1 MNSKQDQFAAF
12 AVAVVAC
19 LSLAAPLRGES
30 DSASP
35 EEQVYEKSVWDVST
49 ALLTGDLIDAL
60 EAVRDTHDLIK
71 SKGAT
76 PDIVV
81 LFRSMSDA
89 QVART
94 ARREQMIA
102 PALVDESRNLLQALK
117 DMPGV
122 RLQTD
127 ARSLALLREEYRR
140 QVSLID
146 DVYVALISYQS
157 RGYSLVTM
165 YPLAGVR

>member
-1 MNSKQDQFAAF
+1 
-12 AVAVVAC
+12 
-19 LSLAAPLRGES
+19 
-30 DSASP
+30 
-35 EEQVYEKSVWDVST
+35 VWDVST
-49 ALLTGDLIDAL
+49 ALHTGDLINAL
-60 EAVRDTHDLIK
+60 EAVRDTYDLIK

-81 LFRSMSDA
+81 LFRSMSEA

-102 PALVDESRNLLQALK
+102 PALVDESRSLLAALEE
-117 DMPGV
+117 MPGV
-122 RLQTD
+122 RLETD

-146 DVYVALISYQS
+146 DVYLALISYQS
-157 RGYSLVTM
+157 RGYSLVTI